1 MVLKHYGKNR
11 YGHNARGAEQ
21 VNFTELKLNHFLK
34 HQRSGQMRLKWSGL
48 MIFFGFLIV
57 SCATET
63 GPRFADLRA
72 NKQQQIA
79 QDLENNG
86 SAYIIHYIPQR
97 AVLFDPK
104 DDGNTLLVSGRWF
117 KPADNETVWVEI
129 LRQNTKATDS
139 IFDPILGKTTG
150 FQEVIGPD
158 EQVFGYLIHE
168 KMDLVTLKIIDRNT
182 MRIFYAPQRTEGP

>member
-1 MVLKHYGKNR
+1 
-11 YGHNARGAEQ
+11 
-21 VNFTELKLNHFLK
+21 
-34 HQRSGQMRLKWSGL
+34 MRLKWSGL